1 MEVRLLEQDV
11 YARILVTPS
20 DDNLFSNQFY
30 DVQVTEE
37 NKYPSSVVP
46 FYFPF
51 HMQTDAVWVSTQ
63 PDLTVPDLAD
73 SIESMLARRASGLP
87 EPTSAMM
94 TMRDYPTDPATRV
107 SAVEMLKQIQ
117 ADGKE
122 ELKTLNAEYV
132 TAKAAKAKAA
142 AAAAAEQK
150 AFEEFKAAK
159 QG

>member
-1 MEVRLLEQDV
+1 M
-11 YARILVTPS
+11 TPTS
-20 DDNLFSNQFY
+20 QSTY
-30 DVQVTEE
+30 DIFATEPDFPNGAQSVQTIGE
-37 NKYPSSVVP
+37 NGTTDP
-46 FYFPF
+46 YFFALPF
-51 HMQTDAVWVSTQ
+51 HSKLTPRWVSTL

-73 SIESMLARRASGLP
+73 SIEAMLARRASGLP
-87 EPTSAMM
+87 APTSAMM

-122 ELKTLNAEYV
+122 ELKTLNAEYL

-142 AAAAAEQK
+142 AVAAAEQK